1 MADDPT
7 TRQLVEELGKAKVSD
22 LLVHA
27 SSMIASLGFAKL
39 DPGTRDLEQAQLAIE
54 ALKALGPLL
63 PGDSRRDVDG
73 VVAALQLAYADAV
86 KTAS

>member
-1 MADDPT
+1 MAEEPT
-7 TRQLVEELGKAKVSD
+7 AEQLVEELRKAKVSD
-22 LLVHA
+22 LLVHT

-39 DPGTRDLEQAQLAIE
+39 DADTRDLEQAQLAIE
-54 ALKALGPLL
+54 ALKALSPLL
-63 PGDSRRDVDG
+63 PEESRRNVDG